1 MERLDGGVA
10 VVVGAGPR
18 TGNLQ
23 VEALPKQAEVASEK
37 ERVEQKPRASEEI
50 VIEEISIDGMCG
62 VY

>member
-10 VVVGAGPR
+10 VVAGAGPS
-18 TGNLQ
+18 TGNPR

-37 ERVEQKPRASEEI
+37 ERVEEKPRVSEEI